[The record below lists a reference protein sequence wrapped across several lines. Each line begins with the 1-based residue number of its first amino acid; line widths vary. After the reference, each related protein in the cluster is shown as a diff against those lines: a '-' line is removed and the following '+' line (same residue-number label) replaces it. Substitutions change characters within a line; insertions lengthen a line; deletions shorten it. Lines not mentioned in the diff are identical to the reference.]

1 MGIDEM
7 KIYHGSPFIVENP
20 ELSRGKVSNDYGRG
34 FYCTEDVEMAKEWAC
49 KGKEP
54 PAFVNAY
61 ELNLRGL
68 KVLNLTEGSYTVL
81 NWIAVLLANR
91 TFQLD
96 LEVAVEVRRYFI
108 ANFMPPV
115 AAADVVVG
123 HRADDSYFNYAEA
136 FVNNGLSI
144 ARLNEALRLGKLGTQ
159 VALRSEKAFKA
170 LRFVDADEV
179 PWDEY
184 HGRYI
189 SRDSAARREW
199 RDSLKDGASTATGI
213 FAYDVIRMGLKQG
226 DERLREFL
234 PA

>member
-1 MGIDEM
+1 MGDGWM
-7 KIYHGSPFIVENP
+7 KIYHGSPFIVEKP
-20 ELSRGKVSNDYGRG
+20 ELSKGKASNDYGRG
-34 FYCTEDVEMAKEWAC
+34 FYCTEDAEMAKEWAC

-54 PAFVNAY
+54 PAFANAY

-68 KVLNLTEGSYTVL
+68 TVLNLTEEPYTVL

-108 ANFMPPV
+108 ENFMPPV
-115 AAADVVVG
+115 EDVDVVIG

-159 VALRSEKAFKA
+159 VALRSEKAFMA
-170 LRFVDADEV
+170 LRFIGADEA

-199 RDSLKDGASTATGI
+199 RDSLKDGASAVTGG
-213 FAYDVIRMGLKQG
+213 FAYDVIRKGLKQG
-226 DERLREFL
+226 DERIREL
-234 PA
+234 LLA